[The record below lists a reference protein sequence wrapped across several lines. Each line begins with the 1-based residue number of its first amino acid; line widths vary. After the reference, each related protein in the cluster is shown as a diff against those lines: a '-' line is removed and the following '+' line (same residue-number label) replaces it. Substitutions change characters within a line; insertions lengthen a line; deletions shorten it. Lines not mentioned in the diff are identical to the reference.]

1 MNFFIIIIIGKSIG
15 DGVAFF
21 SANMRGQQIFGLL
34 ASLLFRWEDRYG
46 CPRRQEWHGMR
57 EDLLGGACIEL
68 GFFLENATMCV
79 LPPVRLSASR
89 FCSKRGGENRVLT
102 Q

>member
-1 MNFFIIIIIGKSIG
+1 MNFFIIIIGKSIG

-68 GFFLENATMCV
+68 GFFFQKMLLCV
-79 LPPVRLSASR
+79 YSRPFVCPPHGFVQ
-89 FCSKRGGENRVLT
+89 KEGEKIES
-102 Q
+102 